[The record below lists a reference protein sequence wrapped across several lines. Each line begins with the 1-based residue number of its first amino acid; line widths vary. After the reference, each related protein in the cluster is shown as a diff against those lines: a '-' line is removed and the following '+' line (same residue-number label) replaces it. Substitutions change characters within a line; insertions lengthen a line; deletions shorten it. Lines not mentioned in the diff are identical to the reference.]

1 MDSAKKQARGTIIAL
16 VGGCLWGLSGSCG
29 QFLFEN
35 KGVTSQWLVPIRLL
49 VAGLL
54 LVLFLWAKN
63 GKAVFAPW
71 RNKKDAL
78 QLLIFGIFGMMLC
91 QYSYFTAI
99 QHSNAGTATV
109 LQYLYPAMI
118 LCFVCL
124 RKRIRPMKIE
134 VAAMFLALLGTFLL
148 ATHGNLSSLA
158 ISPAALFWGGAS
170 AVFAAIYTLY
180 PESLLEKYGAALING
195 WGMLIGGLVL
205 SLFVRPWSIPVQV
218 DAQVVLVFAVIVLF
232 GTIAAFTLYLG
243 GVKIVG
249 PTKGSLYASIE
260 PVSATVISVL
270 WLQVAF
276 SWIDLV
282 GFICILS
289 TIFLLA
295 FAKSSGGKRTPSGK
309 LAP

>member
-1 MDSAKKQARGTIIAL
+1 MHSAKDQARGAIITL
-16 VGGCLWGLSGSCG
+16 LGGCLWGLSGSCG

-54 LVLFLWAKN
+54 LLLFLWGKS
-63 GKAVFAPW
+63 GKAIFAPW

-109 LQYLYPAMI
+109 LQYLNPAMI

-124 RKRIRPMKIE
+124 KKRIRPVKME
-134 VAAMFLALLGTFLL
+134 VVAMLLALLGTFLL
-148 ATHGNLSSLA
+148 ATQGNLSSLA
-158 ISPAALFWGGAS
+158 ISPAALFWGIAS
-170 AVFAAIYTLY
+170 AVFAAVYTLY

-205 SLFVRPWSIPVQV
+205 SLFVRPWSIPVRA
-218 DAQVVLVFAVIVLF
+218 DAQLALVFAVIILF

-270 WLQVAF
+270 WLHVAF

-295 FAKSSGGKRTPSGK
+295 FAKSSGGEE
-309 LAP
+309 APCGELEA